1 MKKHLPLLGAG
12 PAYAGA
18 IALATAAA
26 LILNHNNVIKLGN
39 VPGSPR
45 AFLFCGK
52 CASCFGYPIVGP
64 GQLPVQDQR
73 EYSEKRPGNHRNL
86 RICKKS
92 HSQRPSAG
100 EYGTSSFCMQSV
112 SSAASVCILDIYDS
126 LALYDGRKVAS

>member
-39 VPGSPR
+39 VPDLRALFYSAGSV
-45 AFLFCGK
+45 LL
-52 CASCFGYPIVGP
+52 VGP